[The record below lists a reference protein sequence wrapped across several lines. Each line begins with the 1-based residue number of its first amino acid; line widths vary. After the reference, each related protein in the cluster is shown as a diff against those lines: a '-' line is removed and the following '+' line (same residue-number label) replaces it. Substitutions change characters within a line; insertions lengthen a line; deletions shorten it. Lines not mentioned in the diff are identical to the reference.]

1 MVPFICQN
9 LNPLTEGFDLYKF
22 GEIVPKKNL
31 KMSKIL
37 RRTERC
43 HIVNFEFIEYIQNLQ
58 YDKDTKQQTQ
68 LSELKN

>member
-9 LNPLTEGFDLYKF
+9 LNPLTEGFDLY
-22 GEIVPKKNL
+22 IVLKKNL
-31 KMSKIL
+31 KMRKIL

-43 HIVNFEFIEYIQNLQ
+43 HIVNFEFIEYIHNLQ

>member
-9 LNPLTEGFDLYKF
+9 LNPLTEGLF
-22 GEIVPKKNL
+22 GEIVLKKNL
-31 KMSKIL
+31 KMRKIL

-43 HIVNFEFIEYIQNLQ
+43 HIVNFEFIEYIHNLQ